1 MWALVAAAAVVVAL
15 IWLAVARLLFPVEHA
30 HITSYSIHPDGTI
43 RVGWMGAERCR
54 EPISATAHVT
64 DAGVI
69 VDVTYR
75 GLRPGEAVADV
86 GVECS
91 ALLTPDAP
99 LEDGPV
105 MGFDGSVITTVT
117 PY

>member
-1 MWALVAAAAVVVAL
+1 VFAGAVIVMAS
-15 IWLAVARLLFPVEHA
+15 IAIAMRMNPVEHA
-30 HITSYSIHPDGTI
+30 YITSYSIHPDGTI
-43 RVGWMGAERCR
+43 RVSWMGAEKCR
-54 EPISATAHVT
+54 EPLSATAHVSS
-64 DAGVI
+64 AGVI

-99 LEDGPV
+99 LNGGPV
-105 MGFDGSVITTVT
+105 MMPDGTVVST
-117 PY
+117 VAPF